1 MEIIYSPR
9 FKREYEGLQIFLKS
23 RAEKQEK
30 IFRVDPFDVR
40 LKTHKLK
47 GRLREFWAFSV
58 DYRYRIIFEFEG
70 RNKATFHAVDDHSV
84 YKKF

>member
-1 MEIIYSPR
+1 MEIIYSLR
-9 FKREYEGLQIFLKS
+9 FKREYGDLSFPLKE

-30 IFRVDPFDVR
+30 IFRADPFDLR

-47 GRLREFWAFSV
+47 GRLQELWAFSIN
-58 DYRYRIIFEFEG
+58 YRYRIVFEFEG
-70 RNKATFHAVDDHSV
+70 RGRVIFHAVDNHSI